1 MDKNELIKIFNG
13 LGIADMEEVSEL
25 HELNGSYINLKY
37 TLPSG
42 QIRLWDDNKT
52 YYGAELCKKDSDRCY
67 GLTADEKYILVCEYG
82 NGGSDAE
89 IVIFKRYR

>member
-1 MDKNELIKIFNG
+1 MDKNELIEIFKG

-25 HELNGSYINLKY
+25 HELKGSYINLKY
-37 TLPSG
+37 DLPGG
-42 QIRLWDDNKT
+42 QIQLWDDNKT

-82 NGGSDAE
+82 NDGSDAE
-89 IVIFKRYR
+89 IVILKRYR

>member
-1 MDKNELIKIFNG
+1 MDKNELIEIFKG

-25 HELNGSYINLKY
+25 HELKGSYINLKY
-37 TLPSG
+37 ALPGG
-42 QIRLWDDNKT
+42 QIQLWDDNKT

-82 NGGSDAE
+82 NDGSDAE
-89 IVIFKRYR
+89 IVILKRYR

>member
-1 MDKNELIKIFNG
+1 MNKNELIEIFNG
-13 LGIADMEEVSEL
+13 LDIADMEEVTQLNEL
-25 HELNGSYINLKY
+25 KGDYINLKY

-42 QIRLWDDNKT
+42 QIQLWDDNKT

-82 NGGSDAE
+82 NDGSDAE